1 MASTARILSSVRIAR
16 PALAANV
23 TRQTRG
29 YASAAAGGGPNY
41 GLILSL
47 AGLTGIGAYAYLQY
61 NPAAKAEISAKA
73 HELEAKAEKKVRGV
87 QSEVDAA
94 NQGTGSFGALIKDT
108 WTPFTL
114 TNIEPYNHNTA
125 IYTFSFGDDS
135 QHKVSGGQVA
145 SALLVK
151 SPGGDDEVKDD
162 KGKPV
167 IRPYTPV
174 SSTEQKGSIDLMIKE
189 YPTGKLTPYIS
200 SMKPGQQLLFKGPIV
215 KYKYEPNTFDRGL
228 AVAGGS
234 GITPMYQLI
243 SHSLNIPEDKT
254 KWTLVFSNVTEKD
267 ILLRKEW
274 DELAKQ
280 NPDRLDVKYV
290 LDKGPWGWKGE
301 TGFVTPA
308 MLSKLF
314 PRSANSGERIK
325 AFVCGPPPQVKSLAG
340 PKDGPRQGELQG
352 AFKELGYAADE
363 VFKF

>member
-1 MASTARILSSVRIAR
+1 MATAARFLSSARLAR
-16 PALAANV
+16 PSFAASV
-23 TRQTRG
+23 ARQSRG
-29 YASAAAGGGPNY
+29 YASAAGAGGPNY
-41 GLILSL
+41 GLIFSL
-47 AGLTGIGAYAYLQY
+47 AGVTGLGAYAYLQY

-73 HELEAKAEKKVRGV
+73 HELEAKAEQKIKGV

-94 NQGTGSFGALIKDT
+94 DQGTGSYAALIKDS

-114 TNIEPYNHNTA
+114 TKVAPYNHNSA
-125 IYTFSFGDDS
+125 IYTFSFGEDGKD
-135 QHKVSGGQVA
+135 KVSGAEVA
-145 SALLVK
+145 SALLVR
-151 SPGGDDEVKDD
+151 SPQGEGEIKDD

-174 SSTEQKGSIDLMIKE
+174 SSNEQKGSIDLLIKE
-189 YPTGKLTPYIS
+189 YKDGKLTPFIS
-200 SMKPGQQLLFKGPIV
+200 SLQPGQQLLFKGPIL
-215 KYKYEPNTFDRGL
+215 KFKYEPNSFDRGL

-234 GITPMYQLI
+234 GITPMYQLVT
-243 SHSLNIPEDKT
+243 HSLNIPDDKT
-254 KWTLVFSNVTEKD
+254 KWTLVFSNVTEND

-280 NPDRLDVKYV
+280 HPDRLEVKYV

-308 MLSKLF
+308 MISKLF
-314 PRSANSGERIK
+314 PRSSDSNEKIR

-352 AFKELGYAADE
+352 AFKELGYTADE